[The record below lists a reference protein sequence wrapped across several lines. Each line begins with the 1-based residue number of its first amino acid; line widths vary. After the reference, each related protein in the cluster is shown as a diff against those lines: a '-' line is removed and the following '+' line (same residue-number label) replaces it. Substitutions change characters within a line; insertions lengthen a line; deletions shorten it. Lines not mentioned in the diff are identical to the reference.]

1 MVAVCACLFS
11 TAVHGNILSWSGGG
25 GANAY
30 WNNSANWGGA
40 GTPANGDTI
49 IFQGPQPNLLN
60 TNNIANLVL
69 NQIRFIGGSG
79 GFDLRGNAFTL
90 TNSIIATNTAGA
102 NIIENNITL
111 ATATNVQMVV
121 SNGVS
126 LTLDGALSGSVGVNK
141 AGLGTLTYQ
150 GPGSNPYT
158 GTTLVSGGTLQL
170 NVGGYNAFGGPLII
184 GDGSGSAATVR
195 DLQFEEI
202 SESVP
207 ITINY
212 DGVLDLNNYNET
224 IGPNL
229 TLSGG
234 TIQTSTATLTLSA
247 NSTITTTN
255 GYVSNV
261 YGYLNIGSGTLTLQG
276 NGFLFLD
283 ASVNGSANV
292 VQNSANGM
300 LYTYLAGSNSFTG
313 NYTANGGVV
322 VLLNP
327 LALGNTNNAMTLNGQ
342 AWLEVAANGNITN
355 QSLTVND
362 YGTLDVYGPSTNSWH
377 ANFTLGSP
385 YTITIDVDI
394 NCALNLNG
402 PIGGSGGV
410 TKIGQGRLVYAGTN
424 NNTYAGLTTVNQG
437 ELDLAKSGGG
447 GVSAIPPFG
456 LGLVIGDGVDAAV
469 VRNYG
474 STQIWGFAPMT
485 ITNSGVWDL
494 NNYYDSAA
502 PLTLNGGQITTGSG
516 FCAMINTVN
525 VGASSTVSGNV
536 RLDSPTVVFS
546 DNAYLYMNASVS
558 SYAANYGLAKAGV
571 GYMYLSASNSYGGL
585 TQVQGGMLYVEN
597 PLALG
602 GTNSGTVVSS
612 GASLVLDGNVC
623 VTNEALTLNGL
634 GASSDWGAL
643 DVESGIH
650 TWAGPVTN
658 NANSTLD
665 AWNSSSELHINGPI
679 TGGGGL
685 ELFGYSSG
693 GGTHFF
699 EGSAANTYAG
709 TTTVDA
715 GTTLVLNNTA
725 FDGAIPHDLD
735 INGTVRNLHDSEIN
749 NSSTVTI
756 GPSGLLDL
764 SGGGDGIGSLNGSG
778 SVNLGANYVNS
789 FGSGSHT
796 YSGVISGSGEF
807 DVAANNITYTLN
819 GNNTYTGLTRLYD
832 GYTSIVKINDS
843 QPQSPVYVGNLATLG
858 GSGTVGAIAT
868 LGNISPGSSPGILTS
883 SNVTFASS
891 GTFTVDLNGPTPGV
905 GYDQL
910 NVRGTNSLANATL
923 VVNPGPGL
931 PGAIGDQFT
940 ILNNDGADAITGTFN
955 GLPNGSLFSAGGDTF
970 RINYNGGTGNDVVL
984 TLWGVTNQTITL
996 NAVDRGWYD
1005 NTGHHVPSNGNYLAG
1020 RLGPTLYND
1029 WFVFN
1034 VPVFS
1039 GSIVQAELIV
1049 NSYTNN
1055 SPYGQETYIL
1065 HQVTNSIAALEAGG
1079 SGLTGIYNDLGDGPI
1094 YGIRSAAVMESGE
1107 KMIIPLNLTFM
1118 NDATAASGGQMALGG
1133 TLASLDP
1140 TNDRCLFRN
1149 SLNTPASDVQLRLT
1163 FGTALTINGFTS
1175 GWYDNTGYHNA
1186 SNPNYF
1192 TGDYLGSFYRNF
1204 FTFGLPAFS
1213 SRPVNAQLLLNAYTN
1228 MTPDRVETYRL
1239 YDVTTPLVTLTNDA
1253 TGATGTYADL
1263 GSGAVYGGRDIY
1275 LAESGQKI
1283 SIPLNSTFLVAAR
1296 AASPGTLAIGG
1307 ALASLDAAPTNE
1319 VLFAYSAYATPVD
1332 YQLWLGFLN
1341 APLAPPSFAPGSPAY
1356 LGNNQY
1362 QMVLSGTAG
1371 TTNEIQ
1377 ASFDFQNWDF
1387 IQDVGMTGTT
1397 ATFYYTNTAFPYR
1410 FFRAE
1415 QLQ

>member
-1 MVAVCACLFS
+1 
-11 TAVHGNILSWSGGG
+11 
-25 GANAY
+25 
-30 WNNSANWGGA
+30 
-40 GTPANGDTI
+40 
-49 IFQGPQPNLLN
+49 
-60 TNNIANLVL
+60 
-69 NQIRFIGGSG
+69 
-79 GFDLRGNAFTL
+79 
-90 TNSIIATNTAGA
+90 
-102 NIIENNITL
+102 
-111 ATATNVQMVV
+111 
-121 SNGVS
+121 
-126 LTLDGALSGSVGVNK
+126 
-141 AGLGTLTYQ
+141 
-150 GPGSNPYT
+150 
-158 GTTLVSGGTLQL
+158 
-170 NVGGYNAFGGPLII
+170 
-184 GDGSGSAATVR
+184 
-195 DLQFEEI
+195 
-202 SESVP
+202 
-207 ITINY
+207 
-212 DGVLDLNNYNET
+212 
-224 IGPNL
+224 
-229 TLSGG
+229 
-234 TIQTSTATLTLSA
+234 
-247 NSTITTTN
+247 
-255 GYVSNV
+255 
-261 YGYLNIGSGTLTLQG
+261 
-276 NGFLFLD
+276 
-283 ASVNGSANV
+283 
-292 VQNSANGM
+292 
-300 LYTYLAGSNSFTG
+300 
-313 NYTANGGVV
+313 
-322 VLLNP
+322 
-327 LALGNTNNAMTLNGQ
+327 
-342 AWLEVAANGNITN
+342 
-355 QSLTVND
+355 
-362 YGTLDVYGPSTNSWH
+362 
-377 ANFTLGSP
+377 
-385 YTITIDVDI
+385 
-394 NCALNLNG
+394 
-402 PIGGSGGV
+402 
-410 TKIGQGRLVYAGTN
+410 
-424 NNTYAGLTTVNQG
+424 
-437 ELDLAKSGGG
+437 
-447 GVSAIPPFG
+447 
-456 LGLVIGDGVDAAV
+456 
-469 VRNYG
+469 
-474 STQIWGFAPMT
+474 
-485 ITNSGVWDL
+485 
-494 NNYYDSAA
+494 
-502 PLTLNGGQITTGSG
+502 
-516 FCAMINTVN
+516 
-525 VGASSTVSGNV
+525 
-536 RLDSPTVVFS
+536 
-546 DNAYLYMNASVS
+546 
-558 SYAANYGLAKAGV
+558 
-571 GYMYLSASNSYGGL
+571 
-585 TQVQGGMLYVEN
+585 MLYVEN